1 MDSNESQ
8 QKEHAIVERIRSLR
22 KRMTSS
28 MNSPNGNNE
37 WLQCPAT
44 HSGALGE
51 DRKDRGRNQ
60 NAEGC
65 SVILLLQKTS
75 GESMAGPAAYLD
87 GSRGS
92 SREQQAGRLARR

>member
-1 MDSNESQ
+1 
-8 QKEHAIVERIRSLR
+8 
-22 KRMTSS
+22 MTSS

-60 NAEGC
+60 DAEGR
-65 SVILLLQKTS
+65 SVVLLLQKTSLS